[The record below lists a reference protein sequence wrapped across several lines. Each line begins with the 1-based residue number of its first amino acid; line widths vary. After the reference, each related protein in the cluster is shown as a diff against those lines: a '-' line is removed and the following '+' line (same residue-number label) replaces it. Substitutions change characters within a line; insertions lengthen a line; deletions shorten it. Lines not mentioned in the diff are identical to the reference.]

1 MRVNGCDQYFP
12 SQPFAVL
19 TVDQFD
25 RPVDLCENNSC
36 LKTST

>member
-1 MRVNGCDQYFP
+1 MECDQYFP